1 VPHTLLI
8 ADDST
13 TIQRVVTLMFANED
27 INVVA
32 VGDGDQAIDAIGR
45 VSPDILLADVDM
57 PGCSGYELAERVR
70 SSTQGTRLPVLL
82 LAGAF
87 DPVDRERAI
96 ACGANGIL
104 TKPFD
109 PAVLVARVKELLP
122 GEAAPGQASAAQA
135 VAVPPAPSSV
145 VVPYAPSVPEA
156 PTAPPNEAP
165 ARAEAHVAR
174 PLPEVDRYFEQLDA
188 AFAALSQHPRPRPGI
203 FAPASTDE
211 TPATADLAA
220 EPEKSEA
227 APAAATSGT
236 ATPLPLA
243 DAFAALL
250 AAEEAGFVPAG
261 AAPAAATGA
270 PASVDVDRLAEQVAE
285 RVLARLTDHAL
296 RDRVADIVA
305 TTAERLI
312 REEIEQ
318 IRRNIK

>member
-1 VPHTLLI
+1 MPHTLLI

-13 TIQRVVTLMFANED
+13 TIQRVVTLMFADED
-27 INVVA
+27 ITVVA

-57 PGCSGYELAERVR
+57 PGCSGYDLAERVR
-70 SSTQGTRLPVLL
+70 SSTSGTRLPVLL

-87 DPVDRERAI
+87 DPVDRERAM
-96 ACGANGIL
+96 ACGASGIL

-122 GEAAPGQASAAQA
+122 GEAAPGQGTGAQA
-135 VAVPPAPSSV
+135 AAVPPGPPAV
-145 VVPYAPSVPEA
+145 VVPQAPSVPDA
-156 PTAPPNEAP
+156 PTAPRVEPP
-165 ARAEAHVAR
+165 TRAEGHAAR

-188 AFAALSQHPRPRPGI
+188 AFAALSQHPRRPGS

-211 TPATADLAA
+211 TPVVADLAG
-220 EPEKSEA
+220 ESEKSEA
-227 APAAATSGT
+227 APAAATPGT
-236 ATPLPLA
+236 APPLPLA

-261 AAPAAATGA
+261 AAPAATGA
-270 PASVDVDRLAEQVAE
+270 PASVDVDRLADQVAE

-296 RDRVADIVA
+296 RDRVADVVA

-318 IRRNIK
+318 IKRNIK

>member
-1 VPHTLLI
+1 MPHTLLI

-27 INVVA
+27 IKVVA

-57 PGCSGYELAERVR
+57 PGCSGYELTERVR
-70 SSTQGTRLPVLL
+70 SRTPGTRLPVLL

-87 DPVDRERAI
+87 DPVDRERAM
-96 ACGANGIL
+96 ACGADGIL

-122 GEAAPGQASAAQA
+122 GEAAQEPASGAQA
-135 VAVPPAPSSV
+135 AAVPAAPPSVAVPE
-145 VVPYAPSVPEA
+145 APSVPDASAA
-156 PTAPPNEAP
+156 PRIEPP

-188 AFAALSQHPRPRPGI
+188 AFAALSQHPRPRPGS
-203 FAPASTDE
+203 FAPASADE
-211 TPATADLAA
+211 APVIADPAGESA
-220 EPEKSEA
+220 KSEP
-227 APAAATSGT
+227 APAAATPGT
-236 ATPLPLA
+236 TTPLPLA

-261 AAPAAATGA
+261 AAAAAATGA
-270 PASVDVDRLAEQVAE
+270 PASVDVDRLADQVAE